1 MPHFIYSSVDGHLDV
16 SHFLWR
22 MLLLMHKSLCG
33 YVVSLSPWV
42 FVLPFFD
49 LNKFKNILS

>member
-1 MPHFIYSSVDGHLDV
+1 MPHFIYSSVDGHLGV

-33 YVVSLSPWV
+33 CVVSLSPWV